1 MTTDLATYLGE
12 KYGKD
17 AEYVAP
23 KSYAVDISMISRLT
37 DLLGGLARLAAL
49 RTNEMQIVCWWPF
62 GC

>member
-17 AEYVAP
+17 AEY
-23 KSYAVDISMISRLT
+23 AVDISKISRLT

-49 RTNEMQIVCWWPF
+49 RTNEMQIICWWPF

>member
-49 RTNEMQIVCWWPF
+49 RTLKK
-62 GC
+62 